1 MNPKNYFI
9 NETRGPD
16 FKLMACVIG
25 LVFHTVPDGKNEREM
40 GKNGW
45 KKCVKGEVM

>member
-25 LVFHTVPDGKNEREM
+25 LVFHTVPDGKM
-40 GKNGW
+40 
-45 KKCVKGEVM
+45 KGRWGRMDGTSV